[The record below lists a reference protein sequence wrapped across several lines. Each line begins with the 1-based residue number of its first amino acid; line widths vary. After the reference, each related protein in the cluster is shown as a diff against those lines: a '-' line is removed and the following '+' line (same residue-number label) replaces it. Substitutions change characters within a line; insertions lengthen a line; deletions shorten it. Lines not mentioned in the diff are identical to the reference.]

1 METINKETS
10 IKWVKTI
17 LEENPKIKDD
27 NKEYNTV
34 IRKSFKF
41 NNIEISY
48 YKINKL
54 KNLIN
59 INNDLEYIISNF

>member
-1 METINKETS
+1 MDNKETA

-17 LEENPKIKDD
+17 ITENPNIINN

-34 IRKSFKF
+34 IKKSFKF

-59 INNDLEYIISNF
+59 ISDDINYLVSNI

>member
-1 METINKETS
+1 MSRKETS

-17 LEENPKIKDD
+17 LKENPNIKNN
-27 NKEYNTV
+27 NKEYNII

-41 NNIEISY
+41 NNLEISY

-59 INNDLEYIISNF
+59 INDDLNYLISNF